1 MIRGRLY
8 VPYLKMFW
16 NLVADLIPCQLPI
29 YINFSIFPEIQ
40 NQLKIHS
47 KLLCSISDNKNLM
60 LYSVNRVESVDCFV
74 SYPKVY
80 QHFVTEPSL
89 KGNMNGITSVLRGT
103 KMCSW
108 DWCKFQVCLN
118 IIFTVW
124 DIEMW
129 YILINA
135 LMMRWDDFDIR
146 IICVAFG
153 GD

>member
-1 MIRGRLY
+1 MIINFFCRCLKYVASSPIKHINQQFCFCKAQLASPTHVYIQIRLCDISGRLY

-60 LYSVNRVESVDCFV
+60 LYSVSRVESVDCFV

-103 KMCSW
+103 KMCS
-108 DWCKFQVCLN
+108 
-118 IIFTVW
+118 
-124 DIEMW
+124 
-129 YILINA
+129 
-135 LMMRWDDFDIR
+135 
-146 IICVAFG
+146 
-153 GD
+153 